1 MNETDSYCNIHNDHN
16 QQRNEINGT
25 AAGSDALAGL
35 ASLGW
40 DSRWTETWSQWLNGL
55 NEAAQRRYAGGLVPA
70 RVLLAHKHLYRIAGP
85 DGSEWLADVSGQA
98 RNQMTA
104 PADWPA
110 VGDWVAAAPR
120 PAEGRATIAGVLPRR
135 SLFARKVAG
144 NRPEAQVVAA
154 NADVALLVTSMTLDF
169 EPRRLERY
177 AALAWDSGAVPCIVL
192 TKSDA
197 ADDAGDFIAQAELA
211 APGTDVFAVSAL
223 TGDGLERLRARL
235 TPGTTVVLVGS
246 SGVGKSTLANALAGG
261 ERMATQEVR
270 AGDGKGRHTTTHR
283 ELLPL
288 EGGAWLIDTPGM
300 REVGMTA
307 ADHDGLSSAFEDIE
321 ALAAACRFHDCSHSQ
336 EPGCAVNA
344 AIASGELEAGRLA
357 SYRKLLRE
365 EARMRQAEAARL
377 RRLEAK
383 GARKPAKRR

>member
-1 MNETDSYCNIHNDHN
+1 M
-16 QQRNEINGT
+16 
-25 AAGSDALAGL
+25 
-35 ASLGW
+35 
-40 DSRWTETWSQWLNGL
+40 
-55 NEAAQRRYAGGLVPA
+55 
-70 RVLLAHKHLYRIAGP
+70 
-85 DGSEWLADVSGQA
+85 
-98 RNQMTA
+98 
-104 PADWPA
+104 
-110 VGDWVAAAPR
+110 AAAPR

-235 TPGTTVVLVGS
+235 APGTTVVLVGS

>member
-1 MNETDSYCNIHNDHN
+1 M
-16 QQRNEINGT
+16 
-25 AAGSDALAGL
+25 
-35 ASLGW
+35 
-40 DSRWTETWSQWLNGL
+40 
-55 NEAAQRRYAGGLVPA
+55 
-70 RVLLAHKHLYRIAGP
+70 
-85 DGSEWLADVSGQA
+85 
-98 RNQMTA
+98 
-104 PADWPA
+104 
-110 VGDWVAAAPR
+110 
-120 PAEGRATIAGVLPRR
+120 LPRR

-154 NADVALLVTSMTLDF
+154 NADVALLVTSMTTDF

-177 AALAWDSGAVPCIVL
+177 AALAWDSGAMPFIVL
-192 TKSDA
+192 TKADA
-197 ADDAGDFIAQAELA
+197 AGDADAFIAQAELA
-211 APGTDVFAVSAL
+211 APGADVFAVSAL
-223 TGDGLERLRARL
+223 TGAGLERLRARL
-235 TPGTTVVLVGS
+235 APGTTVVLVGS

-270 AGDGKGRHTTTHR
+270 VSDGKGRHTTTHR

-321 ALAAACRFHDCSHSQ
+321 ALAAACRFHDCAHGD

-365 EARMRQAEAARL
+365 EARMRREEKIRL

-383 GARKPAKRR
+383 GARKPGKRR